1 MTGPLRLRRD
11 LSGPLPSPHWPGG
24 THLIPFTDGTAPALH
39 ALVADGYA
47 PGEGEVPALDDW
59 WPALRSD
66 SEFDP
71 QLVFIARAG
80 DGSIAGVCQCW
91 TSAFVKDLVVA
102 PTHRRRGVGAA
113 LMLTAFAAFQ
123 DRGAPHV
130 DLKVM
135 PGNTRA
141 IALYRRLG
149 MTQARDAP

>member
-11 LSGPLPSPHWPGG
+11 LSRPLPSPDWPGG
-24 THLIPFTDGTAPALH
+24 ISLAPFTDGIAPALH
-39 ALVADGYA
+39 ALMAEGYG
-47 PGEGEVPALDDW
+47 PGEGDVSGFEDW
-59 WPALRSD
+59 WPALRRD

-71 QLVFIARAG
+71 QLVFTARAG

-102 PTHRRRGVGAA
+102 PTHRRRGIGAA

-123 DRGAPHV
+123 ARGARHV

-135 PGNTRA
+135 PGNARA
-141 IALYRRLG
+141 IALYQRLG
-149 MTQARDAP
+149 MTEARDAQ